1 MGRAPLSAVDHP
13 LFQRRCVKGDPDRR
27 MVEYDE
33 NVNVTPYCSSY
44 GGGLE
49 TKINRLVYGNLG
61 REIIHIYPFPRNER
75 VVLAWW
81 VVEKETCPRYAC

>member
-13 LFQRRCVKGDPDRR
+13 LFQKRCVKGDPDRR
-27 MVEYDE
+27 MVEYGE

-75 VVLAWW
+75 WFLLGG
-81 VVEKETCPRYAC
+81 